1 MDKKALIY
9 LLKLVIQKSL
19 GLFLYLIG
27 KGWLLNQRAT
37 VYFSIYITGTI
48 LSGLIMFQI
57 NSKTL
62 AERNKINTDSPKWDK
77 FLLVT
82 FWLLEFFVIYFLAG
96 LESNKLIE
104 NIEISFWIG
113 ITINIISWS
122 FALWAMIE
130 NTFLEST
137 ARIQNNR
144 NQFVIQSGP
153 YKIVRLPV
161 YLSVIFSN
169 IGICL
174 VFPTFSVII
183 CATIIILI
191 IIIRTYLEDVILQV
205 D

>member
-1 MDKKALIY
+1 
-9 LLKLVIQKSL
+9 
-19 GLFLYLIG
+19 
-27 KGWLLNQRAT
+27 
-37 VYFSIYITGTI
+37 
-48 LSGLIMFQI
+48 
-57 NSKTL
+57 
-62 AERNKINTDSPKWDK
+62 
-77 FLLVT
+77 
-82 FWLLEFFVIYFLAG
+82 
-96 LESNKLIE
+96 
-104 NIEISFWIG
+104 
-113 ITINIISWS
+113 
-122 FALWAMIE
+122 MIE

-153 YKIVRLPV
+153 YKIVRHPV